1 MTDSID
7 HITFLN
13 NDNPPILEDLHPI
26 FQQVKITNPNKD
38 FKKELTKFVSYT
50 FNESIFSFQD
60 KHFFILLNYVK
71 NNKQI

>member
-38 FKKELTKFVSYT
+38 IKKELTKFVSYT
-50 FNESIFSFQD
+50 FNESIFSGFLNSGLTIVD
-60 KHFFILLNYVK
+60 ASLTMKH
-71 NNKQI
+71 